1 MMLVDPRAGP
11 QIPVPYLPRIC
22 VRSRD
27 RRSFPPR
34 AFEATPM
41 TSVLY
46 RTMTAIRAWLG
57 LNDPVEDRLHPSHG
71 WLLPPVAVVHARGSE
86 LLRGERR

>member
-1 MMLVDPRAGP
+1 
-11 QIPVPYLPRIC
+11 
-22 VRSRD
+22 
-27 RRSFPPR
+27 
-34 AFEATPM
+34 
-41 TSVLY
+41 
-46 RTMTAIRAWLG
+46 MTAIRAWLG